1 MKPDVK
7 PREPLKRGIRCI
19 SPLRCSPSQAAS
31 KLFHVRAH
39 QVCQQRLLVGKVVVQ
54 RSRLDPN
61 LARNLAHRYCR
72 KSARRKQFE
81 RRLTHP
87 LGGFNANTACRTS
100 QAITK

>member
-19 SPLRCSPSQAAS
+19 AITSLAVPGREQ
-31 KLFHVRAH
+31 LFHVRAH

-100 QAITK
+100 QEITK